1 MPRLSIEDVLN
12 RISDGDTDI
21 IEYMGG
27 MENVF
32 KIAVKKGALQDIQWW
47 DTVWGDYENVI
58 ILALLNSDD
67 PEIRK
72 KTYENVK
79 VHLINSDLDKIDNE
93 WYIVLDSL
101 SDLNELFV
109 RADQHTVEEVF
120 SEDFWEPF
128 GWDSSDDIYRDV
140 IEELTPEN
148 LTSFK
153 KRFSSEIVGQVVD
166 SSYTDLLE
174 EMCEES
180 ESCDGES
187 LTITQEM
194 IDRIIGDE
202 KTTKYLLKKYL
213 DDIRHDLYNIHSD
226 AYNSAYVDTC
236 YDEIWSELSPY
247 FVQGSNIWKDYSS
260 PNSSK
265 QRFKVLLKVT
275 DEIDKVI
282 YDWVSTNKKETYTD
296 YFMSYHGKYLEILR
310 ITLDDSGN
318 KLSVNFPDYPDY
330 RKVENLINQ
339 NFINYF

>member
-32 KIAVKKGALQDIQWW
+32 KIALKKGVLDYIQWW
-47 DTVWGDYENVI
+47 DTKWGDYENVI

-67 PEIRK
+67 LEIIK

-128 GWDSSDDIYRDV
+128 GWNSSDDIYRDV

-148 LTSFK
+148 LTLFK
-153 KRFSSEIVGQVVD
+153 KRFSSEIIGQVVNP
-166 SSYTDLLE
+166 YTDLLE

-202 KTTKYLLKKYL
+202 KSTKYLLKKYL
-213 DDIRHDLYNIHSD
+213 DDIRHDLYNIHTD

-247 FVQGSNIWKDYSS
+247 FVQGSTIWKDYSS
-260 PNSSK
+260 PNSS
-265 QRFKVLLKVT
+265 RRNSKVLLKVT

-282 YDWVSTNKKETYTD
+282 YDWVSTHKIISITD

>member
-47 DTVWGDYENVI
+47 DSVWGDYENVI

-109 RADQHTVEEVF
+109 RSDQHTVEEVF

-128 GWDSSDDIYRDV
+128 GWNSSDDIYRDV

-148 LTSFK
+148 LTLFK
-153 KRFSSEIVGQVVD
+153 QRFSSEIVGQVVD
-166 SSYTDLLE
+166 PTYTCLLDQ
-174 EMCEES
+174 MCEES

-194 IDRIIGDE
+194 IDKIMGDE

-213 DDIRHDLYNIHSD
+213 DDIRSDLYNIHHD

-236 YDEIWSELSPY
+236 YDEIWSELSLY

-265 QRFKVLLKVT
+265 KRFKVLLKVT

-296 YFMSYHGKYLEILR
+296 FFMSYHGKYLDVLR

>member
-67 PEIRK
+67 LEIRK

-128 GWDSSDDIYRDV
+128 GWNSSDDIYRDV

-148 LTSFK
+148 LTLFK
-153 KRFSSEIVGQVVD
+153 QRFSSEIVGQVVD
-166 SSYTDLLE
+166 PTYTDLLE

-213 DDIRHDLYNIHSD
+213 DDIRSDLYNIHSD

>member
-47 DTVWGDYENVI
+47 DSVWGDYENVI

-67 PEIRK
+67 LEIRK

-148 LTSFK
+148 LTLFK
-153 KRFSSEIVGQVVD
+153 QRFSSEIVGQVVD
-166 SSYTDLLE
+166 PTYTDLLE

-213 DDIRHDLYNIHSD
+213 DDIRSDLYNIHSD

>member
-1 MPRLSIEDVLN
+1 MPKLSIEDVLN

-21 IEYMGG
+21 IDYMGG

-32 KIAVKKGALQDIQWW
+32 KIAIKKGALQDIQWW
-47 DTVWGDYENVI
+47 NTEWTDYENVI
-58 ILALLNSDD
+58 LLALLNSDD
-67 PEIRK
+67 PETRK
-72 KTYENVK
+72 QTYENVK
-79 VHLINSDLDKIDNE
+79 VHLINSDLDKINDE

-120 SEDFWEPF
+120 SEDYWEPF
-128 GWDSSDDIYRDV
+128 GWDSCDDIYRDV

-148 LTSFK
+148 LTLFK
-153 KRFSSEIVGQVVD
+153 QRFSSEIIGQVVD
-166 SSYTDLLE
+166 PTYTDLLE
-174 EMCEES
+174 GMCEES

-213 DDIRHDLYNIHSD
+213 NDISSDLYNIHSD

-236 YDEIWSELSPY
+236 HDEIWSELSPY
-247 FVQGSNIWKDYSS
+247 FVKGSAIWKDYSN

-265 QRFKVLLKVT
+265 RNSKVLLKVT
-275 DEIDKVI
+275 DEIDTVI
-282 YDWVSTNKKETYTD
+282 YDWVSTNEKETYND

-310 ITLDDSGN
+310 ITLDDGN
-318 KLSVNFPDYPDY
+318 GKLRVSFPYYPDY
-330 RKVENLINQ
+330 QKVDNLINQ

>member
-32 KIAVKKGALQDIQWW
+32 KIALKKGVLEDIQWW
-47 DTVWGDYENVI
+47 NTEWTDYENVI
-58 ILALLNSDD
+58 LLALLNSDD

-72 KTYENVK
+72 QTYENVK
-79 VHLINSDLDKIDNE
+79 VHLINSDLDKINDE

-101 SDLNELFV
+101 SDLNELFI

-128 GWDSSDDIYRDV
+128 GWNSSDDIYRDV

-166 SSYTDLLE
+166 PTYTHLLD

-180 ESCDGES
+180 ESCNGES

-213 DDIRHDLYNIHSD
+213 DDIRSDLYNIHHD

-265 QRFKVLLKVT
+265 RRSKVLLKVT

-282 YDWVSTNKKETYTD
+282 YDWVSTNKQETYND

-310 ITLDDSGN
+310 ITLDDSGS
-318 KLSVNFPDYPDY
+318 KLSVSFPDYPDY
-330 RKVENLINQ
+330 RKVDNLINQ

>member
-128 GWDSSDDIYRDV
+128 GWNSSDDIYRDV

-148 LTSFK
+148 LTFFK
-153 KRFSSEIVGQVVD
+153 QRFSSEIVGQVVD
-166 SSYTDLLE
+166 PTYTDLLE

-213 DDIRHDLYNIHSD
+213 DDIRSDLYNIHSD

-265 QRFKVLLKVT
+265 QRFKILLKVT

>member
-1 MPRLSIEDVLN
+1 MPKLSIEDVLN

-21 IEYMGG
+21 IDYMGG
-27 MENVF
+27 IENVL
-32 KIAVKKGALQDIQWW
+32 KIAVKKGALEDIQWW
-47 DTVWGDYENVI
+47 NTEWTDYENVI
-58 ILALLNSDD
+58 LLALLNSDD

-72 KTYENVK
+72 QTYENVK
-79 VHLINSDLDKIDNE
+79 VHLINSDLDKINDE

-120 SEDFWEPF
+120 SEDYWEPF
-128 GWDSSDDIYRDV
+128 GWNSSDDIYHDV

-148 LTSFK
+148 LTLFK
-153 KRFSSEIVGQVVD
+153 ERFSSEIIGQVVD
-166 SSYTDLLE
+166 PTYTNLLE

-194 IDRIIGDE
+194 IDRIMGDE
-202 KTTKYLLKKYL
+202 KSTKYLLKKYL
-213 DDIRHDLYNIHSD
+213 DNISSDLYNIHSD
-226 AYNSAYVDTC
+226 AYNSAYVDDC

-265 QRFKVLLKVT
+265 RNSKVLLKVT
-275 DEIDKVI
+275 DEIDTVI
-282 YDWVSTNKKETYTD
+282 YDWVSTNKKETYND

-310 ITLDDSGN
+310 ITLDDGN
-318 KLSVNFPDYPDY
+318 GKLRVSFPDYPDY
-330 RKVENLINQ
+330 RKVDNLINQ

>member
-67 PEIRK
+67 LEIRK

-120 SEDFWEPF
+120 SDMQF
-128 GWDSSDDIYRDV
+128 
-140 IEELTPEN
+140 
-148 LTSFK
+148 
-153 KRFSSEIVGQVVD
+153 
-166 SSYTDLLE
+166 
-174 EMCEES
+174 
-180 ESCDGES
+180 
-187 LTITQEM
+187 
-194 IDRIIGDE
+194 
-202 KTTKYLLKKYL
+202 
-213 DDIRHDLYNIHSD
+213 
-226 AYNSAYVDTC
+226 A
-236 YDEIWSELSPY
+236 
-247 FVQGSNIWKDYSS
+247 
-260 PNSSK
+260 
-265 QRFKVLLKVT
+265 
-275 DEIDKVI
+275 
-282 YDWVSTNKKETYTD
+282 
-296 YFMSYHGKYLEILR
+296 
-310 ITLDDSGN
+310 
-318 KLSVNFPDYPDY
+318 
-330 RKVENLINQ
+330 
-339 NFINYF
+339 

>member
-1 MPRLSIEDVLN
+1 MPKLSIEDVLN
-12 RISDGDTDI
+12 RISDGETDI
-21 IEYMGG
+21 IDYMGG
-27 MENVF
+27 IENVL
-32 KIAVKKGALQDIQWW
+32 KIAVKKGTLQDIQWW
-47 DTVWGDYENVI
+47 NTEWTDYENVI
-58 ILALLNSDD
+58 LLALLNSDD

-72 KTYENVK
+72 QTYENVK
-79 VHLINSDLDKIDNE
+79 VHLINSDLDKINDE

-128 GWDSSDDIYRDV
+128 GWNSSDDIYRDV

-148 LTSFK
+148 LTLFK
-153 KRFSSEIVGQVVD
+153 QRFSSEIIGQVVD
-166 SSYTDLLE
+166 PTYTNLLE
-174 EMCEES
+174 DMCEES

-213 DDIRHDLYNIHSD
+213 NDISSDLYNIHSD
-226 AYNSAYVDTC
+226 SYNSAYVDDC
-236 YDEIWSELSPY
+236 YDEVWSELSPY
-247 FVQGSNIWKDYSS
+247 FVKGSTIWKDYSS

-265 QRFKVLLKVT
+265 RNSKVLLKVT

-282 YDWVSTNKKETYTD
+282 YDWVSTNKKETYND

-310 ITLDDSGN
+310 ITLDDGN
-318 KLSVNFPDYPDY
+318 GKLSVSFPDYPDY
-330 RKVENLINQ
+330 RKVDNLINQ

>member
-32 KIAVKKGALQDIQWW
+32 KIALKKGVLEDIQWW
-47 DTVWGDYENVI
+47 DTEWGDYENVI

-79 VHLINSDLDKIDNE
+79 VHLINSDLDKISDE

-120 SEDFWEPF
+120 SEDYWEPF
-128 GWDSSDDIYRDV
+128 GWDSTDDVYRDV

-148 LTSFK
+148 LTLFK
-153 KRFSSEIVGQVVD
+153 QRFSSEIVGQVVNP
-166 SSYTDLLE
+166 SYTDILQDI
-174 EMCEES
+174 CEES

-194 IDRIIGDE
+194 IDKIMGDE

-213 DDIRHDLYNIHSD
+213 DDIRSDLYNIHHD

-260 PNSSK
+260 PNSSR
-265 QRFKVLLKVT
+265 QRSKVLLKIT

-282 YDWVSTNKKETYTD
+282 YDWVSTNKQETYND

-310 ITLDDSGN
+310 ITLDDSGS
-318 KLSVNFPDYPDY
+318 KLSVSFPDYPDY
-330 RKVENLINQ
+330 RKVDNLINQ